1 MEHRSLNRYVLG
13 LAATLVIA
21 AAWPQAGP
29 AQRDGAVIERP
40 VQATTVAAVASGAP
54 LIEIEIGEPDG
65 DGSTGPVY
73 GASRPA
79 PRGHGAIGRRVFD
92 VSLSP
97 ALRGFLARP
106 TRAPPAR
113 SG

>member
-1 MEHRSLNRYVLG
+1 MKHGLLSRYVLG
-13 LAATLVIA
+13 LAATLAVA

-40 VQATTVAAVASGAP
+40 VQATTVAATAACAP
-54 LIEIEIGEPDG
+54 IIEIEIGEPGG
-65 DGSTGPVY
+65 DDPIRPAHT
-73 GASRPA
+73 AARPA
-79 PRGHGAIGRRVFD
+79 PRGHGTADRCVSD
-92 VSLSP
+92 LSLSP

-106 TRAPPAR
+106 TRAPPVL